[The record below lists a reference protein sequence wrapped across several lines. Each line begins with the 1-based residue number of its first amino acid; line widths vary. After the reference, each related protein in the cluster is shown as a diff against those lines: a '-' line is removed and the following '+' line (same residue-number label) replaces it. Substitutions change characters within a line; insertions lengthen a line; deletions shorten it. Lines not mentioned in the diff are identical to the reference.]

1 MKWVI
6 PVIFQGSCRKFKKIR
21 RGLMG
26 ERKKEG
32 SLDREKGK
40 RRGGIS
46 LCLPIPSLLYPPCP
60 FPCSFCSY
68 CFWRISLR
76 EGRKA
81 PGRVFI
87 LWGWLVGP
95 VSLRLEWASHEVSV
109 GRIRLLLEEVFSW
122 ILCSEFYGFFL
133 TSVCLCVFG
142 KMLNS
147 CLDFFPYFEE
157 RENNYPIRFLWGDSK
172 IMQNHLIQEVFF
184 LVAGK

>member
-109 GRIRLLLEEVFSW
+109 GRIRLLLEEVFS
-122 ILCSEFYGFFL
+122 FGFFAL
-133 TSVCLCVFG
+133 SF
-142 KMLNS
+142 M
-147 CLDFFPYFEE
+147 DFFF
-157 RENNYPIRFLWGDSK
+157 N
-172 IMQNHLIQEVFF
+172 FF
-184 LVAGK
+184 LPVCVWKDVKFLFGFLSLFRGEGK